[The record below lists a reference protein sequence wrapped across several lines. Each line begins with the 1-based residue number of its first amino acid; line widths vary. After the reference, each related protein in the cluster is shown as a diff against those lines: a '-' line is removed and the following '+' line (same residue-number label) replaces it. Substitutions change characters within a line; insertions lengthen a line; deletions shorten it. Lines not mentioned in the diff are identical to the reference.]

1 MSGQRIQDHY
11 ARSGTGAT
19 IAARAI
25 AAVRAHG
32 GADMAITPETL
43 APVDHLHGRGC
54 AGDPGTGRTA
64 GTAVG

>member
-11 ARSGTGAT
+11 ARSGSGAT

-32 GADMAITPETL
+32 GADSWSKSGVA
-43 APVDHLHGRGC
+43 VDSTNISREIE
-54 AGDPGTGRTA
+54 
-64 GTAVG
+64 